1 MIFKKSI
8 LPFYVK
14 TSILFVGLSALLAIL
29 YIAQGIIVPLVF
41 SFIIAILLHPVVNF
55 FIRLKINRVIA
66 IFITLFLTILVIA
79 GFIVLIYSQAISFSD
94 SWPIFVKK
102 FTEILNQTISSASDY
117 LNIQPQIIHA
127 WITKTQ
133 HELITING
141 TLIGQTIVNVSSVV
155 AALVLVPVYIFVILY
170 YQPLLIEFIHRLFD
184 ETHQTQVG
192 AIVTQT
198 KSVIQHYLVGLIIE
212 AVIVGSLNVLGLLM
226 LGIQYAILL
235 GVLGALLNMV
245 PYIGGII
252 AVALFMMV
260 ALVTKSSAWFA
271 LYVFG
276 VHTFIQVIDND
287 FIVPKIVASKV
298 KINALFSIL
307 VVLVGNAL
315 WGIPGMF
322 LSLPLLAIVKVIF
335 DHIESMK
342 PWGFLLGDTLPPLI
356 RLKPIYKRMKET
368 KAKLSA
374 TNK

>member
-1 MIFKKSI
+1 VIDQKIIF
-8 LPFYVK
+8 PFFAK
-14 TSILFVGLSALLAIL
+14 AGIFFIGLSALLAIL

-41 SFIIAILLHPVVNF
+41 SFIVAILLHPVVNF

-66 IFITLFLTILVIA
+66 IFITLFLTVIVIA
-79 GFIVLIYSQAISFSD
+79 GFIALIYSQVVSFSD
-94 SWPIFVKK
+94 SWPVFVDK
-102 FTEILNQTISSASDY
+102 FTIILNDTISSASHY

-141 TLIGQTIVNVSSVV
+141 TLIGQTIVNVGGVV
-155 AALVLVPVYIFVILY
+155 ASLVLVPVYIFVILY

-184 ETHQTQVG
+184 ETHQMQVG
-192 AIVTQT
+192 DIVTQT

-212 AVIVGSLNVLGLLM
+212 AVIVGTLNALGLLM

-260 ALVTKSSAWFA
+260 ALVTKSSPWFA
-271 LYVFG
+271 FYVFG
-276 VHTFIQVIDND
+276 VHTSIQIIDND

-335 DHIESMK
+335 DHLESMK
-342 PWGFLLGDTLPPLI
+342 PWGFLLGDTMPSSLNI
-356 RLKPIYKRMKET
+356 KPIRAMRIKK
-368 KAKLSA
+368 KPS
-374 TNK
+374 

>member
-8 LPFYVK
+8 LPFYTRV
-14 TSILFVGLSALLAIL
+14 SIFFVGLSALLAIL
-29 YIAQGIIVPLVF
+29 YIAQYIIIPVIF
-41 SFIIAILLHPVVNF
+41 SFIIAILLNPVVSF
-55 FIRLKINRVIA
+55 FVRIKINRVVA
-66 IFITLFLTILVIA
+66 IIITLLLTILILAAFVA
-79 GFIVLIYSQAISFSD
+79 FIYTQAVNFSD

-102 FTEILNQTISSASDY
+102 FTEILNQTISSASGY
-117 LNIQPQIIHA
+117 LNIQPQIIYS

-133 HELITING
+133 HELINING
-141 TLIGQTIVNVSSVV
+141 TLIGQTIVNVGSIV

-170 YQPLLIEFIHRLFD
+170 YKPLLKEFIHRLFN
-184 ETHQTQVG
+184 EEHLSQVG
-192 AIVTQT
+192 VIVTET

-212 AVIVGSLNVLGLLM
+212 AVIVGTLNALGLLL

-260 ALVTKSSAWFA
+260 ALVTKSSPWFA

-276 VHTFIQVIDND
+276 VHTFIQLIDNN

-298 KINALFSIL
+298 KINALFSII
-307 VVLVGNAL
+307 VVLVGNML

-322 LSLPLLAIVKVIF
+322 LSLPLLAIIKVIF
-335 DHIESMK
+335 DHLESMK
-342 PWGFLLGDTLPPLI
+342 PWGFLLGDTMPPLI
-356 RLKPIYKRMKET
+356 KLKKPLK
-368 KAKLSA
+368 
-374 TNK
+374 NKNTTPGT